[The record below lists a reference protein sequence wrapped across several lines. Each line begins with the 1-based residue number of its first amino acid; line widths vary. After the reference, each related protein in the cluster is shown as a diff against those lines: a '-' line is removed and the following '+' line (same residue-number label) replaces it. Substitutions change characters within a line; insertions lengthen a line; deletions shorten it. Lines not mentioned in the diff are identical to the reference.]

1 MASGWS
7 FGSAA
12 KPDLWGVPT
21 VEMGGRG
28 TLHDRPATSGGWGGF
43 SGTTE
48 IKEVPAT
55 ATTPARED
63 VTVKFT
69 APVGV
74 GPKAGDYVSPAAGV
88 TGSYTA
94 PSGPSLPPVSAGGVI
109 VSEPD
114 SLPETQPYSYG
125 WDGANNYEDRGSI
138 DMGSMLGP
146 NSGNR
151 LRVGNQGGAEEELIG
166 GDPRET
172 GEEQTTTPVVAK
184 TERPINI
191 PIVAPPAQVAP
202 TIKVDKV
209 GVVEDLA
216 TTKLKEGTKVSAQPI
231 TEADKLVVTEAALKQ
246 GKEPALG
253 VPEGFSTDT

>member
-63 VTVKFT
+63 ITVKFT

-94 PSGPSLPPVSAGGVI
+94 PSGPSLPPVYEGGVL
-109 VSEPD
+109 VSEPE

-138 DMGSMLGP
+138 DMGNIYVP
-146 NSGNR
+146 GNE
-151 LRVGNQGGAEEELIG
+151 GGGRDEELIG

-172 GEEQTTTPVVAK
+172 GE
-184 TERPINI
+184 
-191 PIVAPPAQVAP
+191 
-202 TIKVDKV
+202 
-209 GVVEDLA
+209 
-216 TTKLKEGTKVSAQPI
+216 S
-231 TEADKLVVTEAALKQ
+231 KQ
-246 GKEPALG
+246 LLLCPML
-253 VPEGFSTDT
+253 FLNDQ